1 MNKADTFSCPFAKLT
16 NYIPQVHLD
25 SPSGHPSS
33 SSMSSTRVSSAM
45 SSPLMTPSF
54 EPNMPIELEV
64 TEPSIVSLLRQSEGH
79 DYKADLALL
88 DVPELDFN
96 DKISSLL
103 KDGTARA
110 HVQAE
115 TSEGAGA
122 LIKGELELQEYI
134 RWLAVLWRLY
144 E

>member
-1 MNKADTFSCPFAKLT
+1 MAFD
-16 NYIPQVHLD
+16 V
-25 SPSGHPSS
+25 
-33 SSMSSTRVSSAM
+33 
-45 SSPLMTPSF
+45 
-54 EPNMPIELEV
+54 EV
-64 TEPSIVSLLRQSEGH
+64 TEPRIISLLRQSEGT

-96 DKISSLL
+96 EKISTLL
-103 KDGTARA
+103 KEGTARA

>member
-1 MNKADTFSCPFAKLT
+1 M
-16 NYIPQVHLD
+16 
-25 SPSGHPSS
+25 
-33 SSMSSTRVSSAM
+33 AM
-45 SSPLMTPSF
+45 DF
-54 EPNMPIELEV
+54 EV
-64 TEPSIVSLLRQSEGH
+64 TEPSIVSLLRQSEGTN
-79 DYKADLALL
+79 YKADLALL
-88 DVPELDFN
+88 NVPELDFD
-96 DKISSLL
+96 DKISTLL
-103 KDGTARA
+103 KEGTARA